1 MDCFF
6 RVLHTICS
14 ALNLIECPTLFIH
27 LDTSKVVVVIIVIV
41 INIIIIIIKQPL
53 LSVLCYFVVQGT
65 SPTTDVLS
73 DKGPKAKNEGKGSKG
88 GSPFEEDTGEEIK
101 KALQDEQG
109 HESPKPVPKQ
119 TVEDDKTVTTF
130 R

>member
-1 MDCFF
+1 MIIIFNNSISSS
-6 RVLHTICS
+6 ICKLPIRS
-14 ALNLIECPTLFIH
+14 EIYNCTFKN
-27 LDTSKVVVVIIVIV
+27 TNKVS
-41 INIIIIIIKQPL
+41 IIIIKQPL

-65 SPTTDVLS
+65 SLTTDVLS
-73 DKGPKAKNEGKGSKG
+73 DKGPKPKNEGKGSKG

-119 TVEDDKTVTTF
+119 TVEDDKTATTF

>member
-1 MDCFF
+1 MSSTFH
-6 RVLHTICS
+6 R
-14 ALNLIECPTLFIH
+14 IH
-27 LDTSKVVVVIIVIV
+27 LDTSKGFVVIIVIIIIIIIIVVVVVVVIIIV
-41 INIIIIIIKQPL
+41 IIIFIIIKLPL
-53 LSVLCYFVVQGT
+53 LSVPCHFVAQGT

-73 DKGPKAKNEGKGSKG
+73 VKGPKAKNEGKGSKG

-119 TVEDDKTVTTF
+119 TVEDDKAAATF

>member
-1 MDCFF
+1 M
-6 RVLHTICS
+6 H
-14 ALNLIECPTLFIH
+14 
-27 LDTSKVVVVIIVIV
+27 IVA
-41 INIIIIIIKQPL
+41 
-53 LSVLCYFVVQGT
+53 QGT
-65 SPTTDVLS
+65 SPYTDVLS

-101 KALQDEQG
+101 KVLQDEQG

-119 TVEDDKTVTTF
+119 TVEDDKAAATF

>member
-1 MDCFF
+1 MII
-6 RVLHTICS
+6 VI
-14 ALNLIECPTLFIH
+14 IIIIIIIII
-27 LDTSKVVVVIIVIV
+27 VVVIIVI
-41 INIIIIIIKQPL
+41 IIIKLPL
-53 LSVLCYFVVQGT
+53 LSILCHFVAQGA

-73 DKGPKAKNEGKGSKG
+73 DKGPKAKTEGKGSKG

-119 TVEDDKTVTTF
+119 IVEDDKTAATF

>member
-1 MDCFF
+1 MII
-6 RVLHTICS
+6 VI
-14 ALNLIECPTLFIH
+14 IIIIIIVVV
-27 LDTSKVVVVIIVIV
+27 VVVVIIIF
-41 INIIIIIIKQPL
+41 IIIKLPL
-53 LSVLCYFVVQGT
+53 LSVLCHLVAQGT

-101 KALQDEQG
+101 KVLQDEQG

-119 TVEDDKTVTTF
+119 TVEDDKAAATF